1 MVPPAPNPRT
11 RSGIN
16 VPMQVQR
23 PRPGPIS
30 ASRGTCSDSRERFKD
45 HNLKPGR
52 PEPIDR
58 EAVRPCLERSS
69 GLKLEAENESETGGS
84 QWPAVEPTCL
94 QQLDAE
100 SGSSGLG
107 GDVLSVC
114 GRFHAPLQRE
124 RLPLTNQGKPGRVRQ
139 KKERGLRGRAEERKR
154 VIYYRPEQAE
164 PRVPPPPWAPG
175 PTRI

>member
-1 MVPPAPNPRT
+1 MVPPAPKS

-16 VPMQVQR
+16 VPMQVQM

-69 GLKLEAENESETGGS
+69 GGRWKMRLKVRLGDHNGRLSSQLACNNWMQKVVHRGWGG
-84 QWPAVEPTCL
+84 
-94 QQLDAE
+94 
-100 SGSSGLG
+100 G
-107 GDVLSVC
+107 VLSVS
-114 GRFHAPLQRE
+114 GRCHATLQWE
-124 RLPLTNQGKPGRVRQ
+124 RLPLTNQCKPGRARQ